1 MTGDKAVQR
10 DQSLSERVPGCSLS
24 WKANSAFL
32 GAFQP
37 PRNGLSRTILTQPG
51 WQGVLGSWRLEY
63 RMKTELV
70 LDQGLDFVGYQLH
83 WSQRPMRGICK
94 TK

>member
-1 MTGDKAVQR
+1 MEGQQCLPR
-10 DQSLSERVPGCSLS
+10 GLSASQEC
-24 WKANSAFL
+24 
-32 GAFQP
+32 
-37 PRNGLSRTILTQPG
+37 LSRTILTQPG

-63 RMKTELV
+63 HMKTELV

-83 WSQRPMRGICK
+83 WSQRPMQGICK